1 MESCHFIYIFLKY
14 FLPFL
19 LLKSWLLICNV
30 IINQSS
36 PPISLD
42 VEKSYNG
49 ISCYNHTKLVL
60 SPDGMREM
68 RTILPFYQLGLH
80 CCKQQHGRTFLVKT
94 AINASGGA
102 VVGFFSGH
110 TDVFPNACGSFEKL
124 KGDNS
129 VLASRCVEW
138 GKEKGPYRVG
148 KWGHEGQKELSVYS
162 AFIVGSYHRITWP
175 GSNIWECDDTLEKIA
190 ASGDFWR
197 IYFRWKLCCH
207 FCILEH
213 FLFTFETLAFSTTM
227 WRV

>member
-1 MESCHFIYIFLKY
+1 MESCYFIYIFLKY

-49 ISCYNHTKLVL
+49 ISRYNHTKLVL

-68 RTILPFYQLGLH
+68 KTILLFHQLRLH
-80 CCKQQHGRTFLVKT
+80 CCKQQHGRTFHVKT

-102 VVGFFSGH
+102 VVGFFGG
-110 TDVFPNACGSFEKL
+110 DRRFPKACDSFEKL

-138 GKEKGPYRVG
+138 GRENGVYHVG
-148 KWGHEGQKELSVYS
+148 KWGHEGKKELYIYP
-162 AFIVGSYHRITWP
+162 AFIVAMIIGSLGQVLTYGNVMAR
-175 GSNIWECDDTLEKIA
+175 GKICRA
-190 ASGDFWR
+190 A
-197 IYFRWKLCCH
+197 
-207 FCILEH
+207 
-213 FLFTFETLAFSTTM
+213 TFGRFMS
-227 WRV
+227 VN

>member
-1 MESCHFIYIFLKY
+1 MTTARCEYNIYILFRKNLESCHFIYIFLKY

-49 ISCYNHTKLVL
+49 ISRYNHTKLVL

-68 RTILPFYQLGLH
+68 KTILLFHQLRLH
-80 CCKQQHGRTFLVKT
+80 CCKQQNGRTFHVKT

-102 VVGFFSGH
+102 VVGFFGG
-110 TDVFPNACGSFEKL
+110 DRRFPKACDSFEKL

-138 GKEKGPYRVG
+138 GRENGVYHVG
-148 KWGHEGQKELSVYS
+148 KWGHEGKKELYIYP
-162 AFIVGSYHRITWP
+162 AFIVGMII
-175 GSNIWECDDTLEKIA
+175 GSLGEVLTYGNVMARGKICRA
-190 ASGDFWR
+190 A
-197 IYFRWKLCCH
+197 
-207 FCILEH
+207 
-213 FLFTFETLAFSTTM
+213 TFGRFM
-227 WRV
+227 FVN

>member
-49 ISCYNHTKLVL
+49 ISRYNHTKLVL
-60 SPDGMREM
+60 SHDGMREM
-68 RTILPFYQLGLH
+68 KTILLFHQLRLH
-80 CCKQQHGRTFLVKT
+80 CCKQQHGRTFRVKT

-102 VVGFFSGH
+102 VVGFFGG
-110 TDVFPNACGSFEKL
+110 DQRFPKACDSFEKL

-138 GKEKGPYRVG
+138 GRENGVHHVG
-148 KWGHEGQKELSVYS
+148 KWGHEGKKELYIYP
-162 AFIVGSYHRITWP
+162 AFIVGMII
-175 GSNIWECDDTLEKIA
+175 GSLGQVLTYGNVMARGKICRA
-190 ASGDFWR
+190 A
-197 IYFRWKLCCH
+197 
-207 FCILEH
+207 
-213 FLFTFETLAFSTTM
+213 TFGRFMS
-227 WRV
+227 VN